1 MGSKHT
7 ETGTNFEPPRTPAAE
22 APRHLQIRIGA
33 DGTWYYRGTP
43 IPRIAMV
50 RLFASVLR
58 RDDHGRFW
66 MVTPAERGLVDVDDA
81 PFAAVELSWQA
92 GADPDGRD
100 DVIDFRTNVDDR
112 VECGSH
118 RPLRV
123 ELDGDTG
130 RPHPYV
136 MVRDGLEARLTRSV
150 FLELAELA
158 RERDING
165 ERVLG
170 VWSRGTFFVLG
181 PADVEC

>member
-1 MGSKHT
+1 MATDAQSLQVVGV
-7 ETGTNFEPPRTPAAE
+7 ERRPATV
-22 APRHLQIRIGA
+22 Q
-33 DGTWYYRGTP
+33 
-43 IPRIAMV
+43 
-50 RLFASVLR
+50 
-58 RDDHGRFW
+58 
-66 MVTPAERGLVDVDDA
+66 
-81 PFAAVELSWQA
+81 
-92 GADPDGRD
+92 RD

-112 VECGSH
+112 VECGSD